1 MCASLHLEW
10 SYKYNWT
17 EFSDC
22 PKTGK
27 RKFLFYFYHHIC
39 KNTSICLM
47 IKQKSSMRLIINAIN
62 FYIAFIDHALCTDIR
77 QSK

>member
-1 MCASLHLEW
+1 
-10 SYKYNWT
+10 
-17 EFSDC
+17 
-22 PKTGK
+22 
-27 RKFLFYFYHHIC
+27 
-39 KNTSICLM
+39 M